1 MQFDEIIK
9 NSGLEQDFPKLE
21 SPFIR
26 EETEKGYVCTKKID
40 NRFRWVFTKECTAVE
55 KLDGTNTSILV
66 ENNRLTR
73 IMNRKNIIEPFS
85 KQGKPFT
92 IGILEA
98 IEKDYF
104 KLEGGQHFGEL
115 MGKTINGN
123 FLELD
128 SYIWLPFSLMLTR
141 NKYKFW
147 DNLEFENKSDEE
159 IYEITSNIFKD
170 LWSLEYRRRYGKIK
184 PAEGIVFYRIIDNKI
199 TELCK
204 LRRDMFDWF
213 EGRRHT

>member
-104 KLEGGQHFGEL
+104 KLEGG
-115 MGKTINGN
+115 
-123 FLELD
+123 
-128 SYIWLPFSLMLTR
+128 
-141 NKYKFW
+141 
-147 DNLEFENKSDEE
+147 
-159 IYEITSNIFKD
+159 
-170 LWSLEYRRRYGKIK
+170 
-184 PAEGIVFYRIIDNKI
+184 
-199 TELCK
+199 
-204 LRRDMFDWF
+204 
-213 EGRRHT
+213 